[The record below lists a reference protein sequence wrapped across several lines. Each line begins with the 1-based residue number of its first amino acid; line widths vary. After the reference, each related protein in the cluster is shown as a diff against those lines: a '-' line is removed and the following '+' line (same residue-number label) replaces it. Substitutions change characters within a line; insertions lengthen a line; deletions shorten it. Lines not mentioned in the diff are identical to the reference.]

1 MTILIVGD
9 RAAVEGPLKNLPW
22 VKTIRRLDAE
32 GNPLPQPNA
41 SGP

>member
-9 RAAVEGPLKNLPW
+9 RAAVEGPLKSLPW
-22 VKTIRRLDAE
+22 VKAIRRLDAE
-32 GNPLPQPNA
+32 GNPLPRPST